1 MLKQYFKQAW
11 QLIRQNKLFS
21 AIYVAGTAL
30 GISMVMVLAILNY
43 IKTAN
48 IYPETHRDRMM
59 YAKTISMA
67 PVDTLRFK
75 YTNSGSLSYKA
86 ARLLFMPLKT
96 PEKVSV
102 MMSGSDFASLP
113 NDDNLISIRSRYVDT
128 AYWEIFN
135 FRFLSGRPFS
145 EADFRSGLQVAVITE
160 SLAKKLLGSADAV
173 GQYLEYGFKPY
184 RVTGVVKD
192 VSYVMEETYAQLWM
206 PYTCINDY
214 DKEWSERGGMI
225 GGVSGIYLLARSPSD
240 FESIRDEVNEN
251 VRRYNAQA
259 TDWKA
264 DLMGQP
270 DTRAVVIHR
279 YYSNEGPDMTKI
291 RIQNY
296 LVMLLLLLVPALN
309 LSGMNSTRMERR
321 LGEMG
326 VRKAFGASRSKLIHQ
341 VLTEN
346 LLLTGLGGL
355 AGLLLSYMIF
365 LFTRDWIL
373 DMGRQYS
380 NALPKGTSVDFSVS
394 MLFNGKIFLIVLLV
408 CLVMNIFSALIPVY
422 RSLRKHITDSLYIK
436 YN

>member
-21 AIYVAGTAL
+21 SIYVIGTAL
-30 GISMVMVLAILNY
+30 GISMVMVLAILNH

-48 IYPETHRDRMM
+48 IYPEYNRNKMM

-67 PVDTLRFK
+67 PVDTARFK
-75 YTNSGSLSYKA
+75 YTNSGNLSYKA
-86 ARLLFMPLKT
+86 ARLLFMPLET
-96 PEKVSV
+96 PEKISV
-102 MMSGSDFASLP
+102 MMSGSNFASLP
-113 NDDNLISIRSRYVDT
+113 NDDNLVNVKSRYVDT

-135 FRFLSGRPFS
+135 FRFLSGKPFS
-145 EADFRSGLQVAVITE
+145 NADFRSGLQVVVITE
-160 SLAKKLLGSADAV
+160 SLAKNIFGSSDVV
-173 GQYLEYGFKPY
+173 GKYLEYGFKPY
-184 RVTGVVKD
+184 RIVGVVKD
-192 VSYVMEETYAQLWM
+192 ISYVMEETYAQIWM
-206 PYTCINDY
+206 PYTCIEDY

-225 GGVSGIYLLARSPSD
+225 GDISRVYLLAHSPSD
-240 FESIRDEVNEN
+240 FESIRNEVNEN

-270 DTRAVVIHR
+270 DIQSVAIHR
-279 YYSNEGPDMTKI
+279 YWSNEGPDMIKI
-291 RIQNY
+291 RIQNC
-296 LVMLLLLLVPALN
+296 LLIFLLLLVPALN

-326 VRKAFGASRSKLIHQ
+326 VRKAFGASRSKLTNQ

-355 AGLLLSYMIF
+355 AGLLFSYLIL

-380 NALPKGTSVDFSVS
+380 SSLPEGASVDFSAT
-394 MLFNGKIFLIVLLV
+394 MLFNGKIFLIILLV
-408 CLVMNIFSALIPVY
+408 CLVMNILSALIPVY

>member
-1 MLKQYFKQAW
+1 MIKQYFKQAW
-11 QLIRQNKLFS
+11 QLIGQNKLFS

-48 IYPETHRDRMM
+48 IYPEYNRDRML

-67 PVDTLRFK
+67 PVDTVRFK

-86 ARLLFMPLKT
+86 ARLLLMPLKT
-96 PEKVSV
+96 PEKISV
-102 MMSGSDFASLP
+102 MMSGSNFASLP
-113 NDDNLISIRSRYVDT
+113 NDDNLVSIKSRYVDIN
-128 AYWEIFN
+128 YWEIFN
-135 FRFLSGRPFS
+135 FHFLSGKPFS
-145 EADFRSGLQVAVITE
+145 HTDFQSELQVAVITE
-160 SLAKKLLGSADAV
+160 SLAKKVFGSADV
-173 GQYLEYGFKPY
+173 TGRYLEYGFKPY
-184 RVTGVVKD
+184 RIAGVIKD
-192 VSYVMEETYAQLWM
+192 VSYVMEETYAQIWM
-206 PYTCINDY
+206 PYTCIKDY

-225 GGVSGIYLLARSPSD
+225 GNISGVYLLARSPSD
-240 FESIRDEVNEN
+240 FKSIRDEVSEN

-270 DTRAVVIHR
+270 DSRAVAIHR
-279 YYSNEGPDMTKI
+279 YFSNEGPDMTKI

-296 LVMLLLLLVPALN
+296 LVVFLLLLVPALN

-326 VRKAFGASRSKLIHQ
+326 VRKAFGASRSKLINQ

-355 AGLLLSYMIF
+355 AGLLFSYLILF
-365 LFTRDWIL
+365 FTRDWIL

-380 NALPKGTSVDFSVS
+380 DSLPEGTSVDFSIS

-408 CLVMNIFSALIPVY
+408 CLVMNILSALIPVY